1 MTHSADPLSTGRI
14 AFIILALALGGFAI
28 GTTEFAA
35 MSLLPFYAAD
45 FAVTEPVAAHAVS
58 AYALGVV
65 VGAPILGLFG
75 ASWPRRRLLVV
86 LMVLIAM
93 GNAATVWAP
102 TYHTLLAFRFLSGL
116 PHGAY
121 FGVAALLAASLLPE
135 KRAAAASYVMAG
147 LAVATV
153 IGAPFANWLGLHVGW
168 RVVFGGVS
176 GIALATAT
184 ALLILAPRQPVE
196 IGRSMRREMHALAHP
211 QVLLTLGAGAVG
223 FGGLFAVYS
232 FLAPVLTEYTGATP
246 ASVPWVFAIFGL
258 GILVGNLLGG
268 WIADISLKAAAIS
281 LLAWSAVF
289 LAAFTFAATDFWL
302 LSLVC
307 FAIGMGGGLG
317 PILQVRLMDV
327 AGEAQTMAAALHHAA
342 FNIANALGPWLA
354 GLAITAGMG
363 WTAPGWVG
371 LCLALDPVR
380 GIQIGTSPGAK
391 RADSELAATRL
402 VARSS

>member
-102 TYHTLLAFRFLSGL
+102 TYHTLLAFRFVSGL

-268 WIADISLKAAAIS
+268 WMADISLKAAAIS

-371 LCLALDPVR
+371 LCLALG
-380 GIQIGTSPGAK
+380 GILI
-391 RADSELAATRL
+391 LC
-402 VARSS
+402 VAFKLERHRERSALTAS

>member
-1 MTHSADPLSTGRI
+1 MTHSADPLSTSRI

-196 IGRSMRREMHALAHP
+196 VGRSMRREMHALAHP

-246 ASVPWVFAIFGL
+246 ASVPWVFAIFGV

-268 WIADISLKAAAIS
+268 WMADISLKAAAIG

-289 LAAFTFAATDFWL
+289 LAAFTFAATNFWL

-371 LCLALDPVR
+371 LCLALG
-380 GIQIGTSPGAK
+380 GILI
-391 RADSELAATRL
+391 LC
-402 VARSS
+402 VAFKLERHLERSALTAS

>member
-196 IGRSMRREMHALAHP
+196 VGRSMRREMHALAHP

-246 ASVPWVFAIFGL
+246 ASVPWVFAIFGV

-268 WIADISLKAAAIS
+268 WMADISLKAAAIG

-289 LAAFTFAATDFWL
+289 LAAFTFAATNFWL

-371 LCLALDPVR
+371 LCLALG
-380 GIQIGTSPGAK
+380 GILI
-391 RADSELAATRL
+391 LC
-402 VARSS
+402 VAFKLERHRERSALTAS

>member
-93 GNAATVWAP
+93 GNAATMWAP

-176 GIALATAT
+176 GIALTTAI

-196 IGRSMRREMHALAHP
+196 VGRSMRREMHALAHP

-246 ASVPWVFAIFGL
+246 ASVPWVFAIFGV

-268 WIADISLKAAAIS
+268 WMADISLKAAAIG

-354 GLAITAGMG
+354 GLAISAGMG

-371 LCLALDPVR
+371 LCLALG
-380 GIQIGTSPGAK
+380 GILILCVAF
-391 RADSELAATRL
+391 RL
-402 VARSS
+402 ERHRERSTFKVA

>member
-196 IGRSMRREMHALAHP
+196 VGRSMRREMHALAHP

-268 WIADISLKAAAIS
+268 WMADISLKAAAIS

-289 LAAFTFAATDFWL
+289 LAAFTFAATNFWL

-371 LCLALDPVR
+371 LCLALG
-380 GIQIGTSPGAK
+380 GILI
-391 RADSELAATRL
+391 LC
-402 VARSS
+402 VAFKLERHRERSALTAS

>member
-176 GIALATAT
+176 GIALTTAI
-184 ALLILAPRQPVE
+184 ALLILAPQQPVE
-196 IGRSMRREMHALAHP
+196 VGRSMRREMHALAHP

-268 WIADISLKAAAIS
+268 WIADISLKAAAIG

-289 LAAFTFAATDFWL
+289 LAAFTFAATNFWL

-371 LCLALDPVR
+371 LFLALG
-380 GIQIGTSPGAK
+380 GILILCVAFRLEHRRERSA
-391 RADSELAATRL
+391 LAA
-402 VARSS
+402 S

>member
-246 ASVPWVFAIFGL
+246 ASVPWVFAIFGV

-268 WIADISLKAAAIS
+268 WMADISLKAAAIG

-289 LAAFTFAATDFWL
+289 LAAFTFAATNFWL

-371 LCLALDPVR
+371 LCLALG
-380 GIQIGTSPGAK
+380 GILI
-391 RADSELAATRL
+391 LC
-402 VARSS
+402 VAFKLERHRERSALTAS